1 MQCLCVH
8 TKPHEALT
16 GIWSVF
22 FLFFFLICLPMARK
36 WYLFQLFSKENWC
49 ETFFQAF
56 PQFSFYIGVK
66 VVFPVWYERVCWS
79 FSVLNYQEPRYAPP
93 EILVLEP
100 VGPQTHAWFCSTAS
114 DIQVTHSSKSW
125 AILVWKTG
133 NMFLFP
139 CFLSLFLVSSVK
151 KYDVGKMAAQQSV
164 KLCSSTVHKQ

>member
-1 MQCLCVH
+1 MLNLVQCLCVH

-93 EILVLEP
+93 EIWCWNQWAHKPMHGSAVQLL
-100 VGPQTHAWFCSTAS
+100 TFKLL
-114 DIQVTHSSKSW
+114 IQVNPELSW
-125 AILVWKTG
+125 YGKLVICFFFHVFFLCFWFPLWK
-133 NMFLFP
+133 NM
-139 CFLSLFLVSSVK
+139 
-151 KYDVGKMAAQQSV
+151 M
-164 KLCSSTVHKQ
+164 